1 MTGFKK
7 AVIFSFLGH
16 LTIFGIFSFSFADKT
31 MMAGYSE
38 VYFMGGILNN
48 LDVKPFKSQVTG
60 KRLIERS
67 IKGLFDR
74 GKAFIPKSE
83 PQALPGFLAPGYIK
97 PWVNPVLYE
106 YRMQPVLRGE
116 ILTGE
121 AFIRKMPPVMFYPQ
135 LPYNFSLYFKDRQV
149 AHIELA
155 FMVVSQALTVK
166 RKVSSGNLE
175 TDLLSMRYISRYL
188 SLQQESFAPGE
199 WQTVKIDLSA
209 PSAPSAPSGNN
220 IIK

>member
-31 MMAGYSE
+31 TMAGYSE
-38 VYFMGGILNN
+38 IYFMGGILNN
-48 LDVKPFKSQVTG
+48 LDVKPFKGQVTG
-60 KRLIERS
+60 KRIIERS

-74 GKAFIPKSE
+74 GKAFLPKSE
-83 PQALPGFLAPGYIK
+83 SQELPGFLPPGYIK
-97 PWVNPVLYE
+97 PWVNHVLNG
-106 YRMQPVLRGE
+106 YRTQPVLPGE
-116 ILTGE
+116 VLTGKQ
-121 AFIRKMPPVMFYPQ
+121 FIRKMPPVMFYPQ

-155 FMVVSQALTVK
+155 FVVVSQAYGNSLTVK
-166 RKVSSGNLE
+166 RKISSGNLE

-199 WQTVKIDLSA
+199 WQTVKIDLSK
-209 PSAPSAPSGNN
+209 PSGNN